1 MIKYL
6 KNNWLLLLILLLLTC
21 LLFVKCENE
30 KVLNSNIKAMGSK
43 IDYYK
48 LKNGQLVNSAKTII
62 YQKVP
67 EQSLLT
73 KEFKKVNTIIKVI
86 EKIQIDT
93 VKVFY
98 RDTIPFNFEKI
109 GLIENDDYRMNYKIN
124 NKFLTL
130 ENITIYDSL
139 SIVTGV
145 KRKWFLGKEIKTID
159 IIHSNKLI
167 KNVEIQHIEVL
178 PKKKFYETTLFKVG
192 FGILLGGVLIK

>member
-73 KEFKKVNTIIKVI
+73 KEFKKVNNIIKVI

-98 RDTIPFNFEKI
+98 RDSIPCDFDIKGNIVDKDYSVDYSSSNKGLSLYNLKVVDTIE
-109 GLIENDDYRMNYKIN
+109 
-124 NKFLTL
+124 
-130 ENITIYDSL
+130 
-139 SIVTGV
+139 IVTGV
-145 KRKWFLGKEIKTID
+145 KRKWLLGKKTNTID
-159 IIHSNKLI
+159 ISHSNKLMTTDDI
-167 KNVEIQHIEVL
+167 KHFEIVE
-178 PKKKFYETTLFKVG
+178 KKKFYDTTLFKVAASII
-192 FGILLGGVLIK
+192 FGVVVIK

>member
-73 KEFKKVNTIIKVI
+73 KEFKKVNNIIKVI

-98 RDTIPFNFEKI
+98 RDSIPCDFDIKGNIVDKDYSVDYSSSNKGLSLYNLKVVDTIE
-109 GLIENDDYRMNYKIN
+109 
-124 NKFLTL
+124 
-130 ENITIYDSL
+130 
-139 SIVTGV
+139 IVTGV
-145 KRKWFLGKEIKTID
+145 KRKWLLGKKTNTID
-159 IIHSNKLI
+159 ISHSNKLMTTDDI
-167 KNVEIQHIEVL
+167 KHFEIVE
-178 PKKKFYETTLFKVG
+178 KKKFYDTTLFKVAAG
-192 FGILLGGVLIK
+192 IIFGVVVIK

>member
-139 SIVTGV
+139 NIVTGV
-145 KRKWFLGKEIKTID
+145 KRKWFLGKEVKTID
-159 IIHSNKLI
+159 ITHSNKLI

-192 FGILLGGVLIK
+192 FGILLGSVLIK

>member
-30 KVLNSNIKAMGSK
+30 KVLNSNIKAIGSK

-62 YQKVP
+62 YQKAP

-73 KEFKKVNTIIKVI
+73 KEFKKVNNIIKVI

-98 RDTIPFNFEKI
+98 RDSIPCDFDIKGNIVDKDYSVDYSSSNKGLSLYNLKVVDTIE
-109 GLIENDDYRMNYKIN
+109 
-124 NKFLTL
+124 
-130 ENITIYDSL
+130 
-139 SIVTGV
+139 IVTGV
-145 KRKWFLGKEIKTID
+145 KRKWLLGKKTNTID
-159 IIHSNKLI
+159 ISHSNKLMTTDDI
-167 KNVEIQHIEVL
+167 KHFEIVE
-178 PKKKFYETTLFKVG
+178 KKKFYDTTLFKVAAG
-192 FGILLGGVLIK
+192 IIFGVVVIK